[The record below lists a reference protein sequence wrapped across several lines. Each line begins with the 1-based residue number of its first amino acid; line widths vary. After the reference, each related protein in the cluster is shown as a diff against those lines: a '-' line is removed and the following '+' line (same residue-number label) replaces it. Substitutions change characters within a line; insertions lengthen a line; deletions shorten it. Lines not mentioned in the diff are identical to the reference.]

1 VARHEVKRQIGD
13 LYRRDYLPPLGGM
26 SSECA
31 NLNAPAAGGV
41 LDKSHRLMCRLSG
54 CRWRSCDKD
63 FDRRI
68 GVDLRH
74 AASLAL

>member
-1 VARHEVKRQIGD
+1 
-13 LYRRDYLPPLGGM
+13 M
-26 SSECA
+26 TSEYA
-31 NLNAPAAGGV
+31 NLNAPAAAGV
-41 LDKSHRLMCRLSG
+41 LDKTHRLMCRLRG